1 LLSLLCV
8 LVGAT
13 HPSVFFSASDVP
25 ALRQAAQTTHA
36 SIASHYTSLLD
47 QHLGDP
53 TPSATEYDDFRFL
66 GNQVAVWAFGYQL
79 TGNTQYASI
88 ARSQLLTYASW
99 DAWDNGETADLG
111 GPDLNEAHML
121 LGTSLAYDWIYQT
134 LSDADRATIAAK
146 IGAEAQKV
154 ADYYPNAW
162 WNDEYLQ
169 NHNWIDTAGLGM
181 AGLALQAED
190 ARASSW
196 LAIVSCLSCL
206 SVDTRA

>member
-1 LLSLLCV
+1 GFPTTGTALSYSGRARLPGKGLRLLSLLCV

-79 TGNTQYASI
+79 TG
-88 ARSQLLTYASW
+88 
-99 DAWDNGETADLG
+99 
-111 GPDLNEAHML
+111 
-121 LGTSLAYDWIYQT
+121 
-134 LSDADRATIAAK
+134 
-146 IGAEAQKV
+146 
-154 ADYYPNAW
+154 
-162 WNDEYLQ
+162 
-169 NHNWIDTAGLGM
+169 
-181 AGLALQAED
+181 
-190 ARASSW
+190 
-196 LAIVSCLSCL
+196 
-206 SVDTRA
+206 